1 MRVLQTY
8 PLHPAQIKME
18 VEGWDLFWG
27 MMYSQS
33 NTPQATENKDV
44 ETEKT
49 MEVEKEDKKNDEVHY
64 QPNKYPSNGFSSRNH
79 PSS

>member
-1 MRVLQTY
+1 
-8 PLHPAQIKME
+8 
-18 VEGWDLFWG
+18 
-27 MMYSQS
+27 MYSQS
-33 NTPQATENKDV
+33 NTPQATENREM

-64 QPNKYPSNGFSSRNH
+64 QPNKYPSNAFSSRNH